1 MEYRRLKHPK
11 LLRLMSLALLL
22 AACSCTFPSVSL
34 TRLRLVAPKPAV
46 VPCFPPCARLGDKG
60 VDSSAAAE
68 PPSTPASQSQ
78 TALKISPTA
87 AEGLPPTTPTPRFAA
102 DLLVY
107 QPALKPEFAA
117 DVGLITN
124 GTRYDIQVI
133 LNPGSAP
140 TLAGTER
147 VVYTN
152 DETVPLDNL
161 AFRLYPNLP
170 EFGGSMDV
178 WDVTVDGGSM
188 EPVFGAGRSAL
199 YVPLRPALESGA
211 AVVVTLQFSATLPT
225 DTESGYA
232 VFTNVGGVYAMA
244 GFYPTIPVYDSQ
256 GWSVEVSPS
265 YGDVTFTDA
274 SFYRV
279 QLTAPAGLIAVT
291 SGQIVGT
298 VDNGDGT
305 RMWTAVGG
313 PIRDFYIAMSADYG
327 VVSEQVDG
335 TRINCYY
342 LPDQKEG
349 ARLALQYASAALRLF
364 NSKFGIYPYAELD
377 VAPTPTSAGGI
388 EYPGVIVVSQGLY
401 VEQGRYFELVV
412 AHEVAHQWWYGLVG
426 SDQLDEPWMDEALTN
441 YCMYVYFQNTASAAD
456 AQLIRGEAFENAYR
470 DLQEDHLDRAIG
482 GPVAGFRDQ
491 SDYVAVVYG
500 KGPLFFDAVRQRLG
514 DDAFFAGLHT
524 YLARYRYGIAYPE
537 DLVGAL
543 EDASGQTIDDLYRT
557 WVVGQSP

>member
-1 MEYRRLKHPK
+1 
-11 LLRLMSLALLL
+11 MSLALLL
-22 AACSCTFPSVSL
+22 AACSGSFPSVSL
-34 TRLRLVAPKPAV
+34 KELVAPQPV
-46 VPCFPPCARLGDKG
+46 V
-60 VDSSAAAE
+60 SSAAAE
-68 PPSTPASQSQ
+68 LAVPASQSE
-78 TALKISPTA
+78 TALEISPTA
-87 AEGLPPTTPTPRFAA
+87 AEGLPPTTPTPPA

-152 DETVPLDNL
+152 NETVPLDNL

-199 YVPLRPALESGA
+199 YVPLRPALKTGA

-291 SGQIVGT
+291 SGEIVGT

-364 NSKFGIYPYAELD
+364 NSKFGVYPYAELD

-401 VEQGRYFELVV
+401 VEKGRYFELVV

-441 YCMYVYFQNTASAAD
+441 YCMYVYFQNTAPAAD

-514 DDAFFAGLHT
+514 DDAFFAGLRT

-537 DLVGAL
+537 DLVVAL
-543 EDASGQTIDDLYRT
+543 EDASSQTIDDLYRA
-557 WVVGQSP
+557 WVVGPSP